1 MKYHKKNVSLQKLS
15 AMDGVIKSRAIVR
28 RAIDK
33 NIVNVSVRAFIKAL
47 EKYRMMPMLAD
58 VTHPD
63 LFWMMGFKKKTLM
76 KMKLSPYSDAS
87 FKTCRS
93 INDIC
98 NVVAMNINPLDEEG
112 ISEDEFNQL
121 TIESAVNIMV
131 EKVLGYQRYD
141 RLVKMKVAPDAIG
154 SYAFNLACTLVY
166 GRGFTD
172 LTTEVW
178 KRKTMNDGFIE
189 QLKMDLKQ
197 HDSGTNLWHML
208 SSMDFPTPQT
218 MAASSYSS
226 ASTSNDWWYDSLFG
240 YGYHN

>member
-1 MKYHKKNVSLQKLS
+1 
-15 AMDGVIKSRAIVR
+15 MDGVIKPQAIRR

-63 LFWMMGFKKKTLM
+63 LFWMMGFKKKKTLI
-76 KMKLSPYSDAS
+76 KMTLSPYSDAS

-93 INDIC
+93 IDDIC

-172 LTTEVW
+172 LTTEIW
-178 KRKTMNDGFIE
+178 KRKTMNDGFIADKLE
-189 QLKMDLKQ
+189 QLKMELK
-197 HDSGTNLWHML
+197 HASGNNLWDIL
-208 SSMDFPTPQT
+208 SPMDFPTTQT
-218 MAASSYSS
+218 MSASSYSS